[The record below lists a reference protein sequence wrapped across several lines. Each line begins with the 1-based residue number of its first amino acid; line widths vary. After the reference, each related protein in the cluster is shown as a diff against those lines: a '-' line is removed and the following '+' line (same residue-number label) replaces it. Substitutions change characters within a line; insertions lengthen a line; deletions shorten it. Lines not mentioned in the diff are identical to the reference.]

1 MSPQRN
7 IISYL
12 QMHPAILSAIGL
24 APLVIKSNSV
34 VSGLM
39 ISLGFTLVLL
49 LSALTVS
56 LLRNLVARQL
66 RVPFLLLTSSV
77 WTTVLDLL
85 LLTWFYEYRLAL
97 DVYIPLLAM
106 NSLLL
111 LVLEKDALTM
121 SMMNLFVQ
129 TLQTSSVVLFLCILN
144 GLLREW
150 LTTNSGR
157 GAHSVFVL
165 PLFDTAAGAFIVTG
179 CLLAMINYLNAANQ
193 DSSRTVNDKG
203 E

>member
-1 MSPQRN
+1 
-7 IISYL
+7 
-12 QMHPAILSAIGL
+12 MHPAILSAIGL
-24 APLVIKSNSV
+24 APLVIKSNNF

-39 ISLGFTLVLL
+39 ISLGFTLVLV

-56 LLRNLVARQL
+56 LLRNLIARQL

-77 WTTVLDLL
+77 WTSVLDMLL
-85 LLTWFYEYRLAL
+85 QTWFYEYRLVL

-106 NSLLL
+106 NSLIL

-121 SMMNLFVQ
+121 SIKNLFIQ

-150 LTTNSGR
+150 LAHGTLQFVSTWITTRSESGTQ
-157 GAHSVFVL
+157 ALFVL
-165 PLFDTAAGAFIVTG
+165 PLFDTVVGAFIVTG
-179 CLLAMINYLNAANQ
+179 CLLAMINYLNAANY
-193 DSSRTVNDKG
+193 DRSRTEIDKG